1 MHVGSLG
8 QAAAEHDESEVD
20 ATPRL
25 HQSPFRRSKLASNPL
40 RGISTYSARGRQIH
54 DTAARLLALLEH
66 PTDELIIADV
76 IALAE
81 LRVKADELRRDPN
94 ASPLDIVRLEGLVDR
109 RTRRLGLD
117 RRGKREPD
125 SDRGLGQLLVDEHAQ
140 EGAPAAEA
148 AGTRETSRERDVRA
162 QDASESLNQARPA
175 AGPETRI
182 GDETHHR
189 GEAVGGPG
197 IDEPEDGAR

>member
-1 MHVGSLG
+1 MRSSAKWLRAWCSTKGFEAVTWAVVVEVALSAGSPELVASDDMG
-8 QAAAEHDESEVD
+8 SGPVVPI
-20 ATPRL
+20 PRL
-25 HQSPFRRSKLASNPL
+25 HPLPRRRSAVAANPL
-40 RGISTYSARGRQIH
+40 RAISTHSARGRQIN

-125 SDRGLGQLLVDEHAQ
+125 ADPGLGQLLVDEHAQ
-140 EGAPAAEA
+140 GRGEAIAEQPAPCGEA
-148 AGTRETSRERDVRA
+148 AGE
-162 QDASESLNQARPA
+162 
-175 AGPETRI
+175 
-182 GDETHHR
+182 
-189 GEAVGGPG
+189 PG
-197 IDEPEDGAR
+197 IGKPEGGGT

>member
-1 MHVGSLG
+1 MRSGPVV
-8 QAAAEHDESEVD
+8 QI
-20 ATPRL
+20 PRL
-25 HQSPFRRSKLASNPL
+25 HPAPRRRSAVAANPL
-40 RGISTYSARGRQIH
+40 RAISTHSARGRQIN

-117 RRGKREPD
+117 RRGKREHD
-125 SDRGLGQLLVDEHAQ
+125 TDRGLGQLLVDVAQ
-140 EGAPAAEA
+140 EGAPAAEP
-148 AGTRETSRERDVRA
+148 AGTRETSHERDVQP
-162 QDASESLNQARPA
+162 QDVPESSDQARQA
-175 AGPETRI
+175 AGPGNRASGQTSPGHEVVP
-182 GDETHHR
+182 E
-189 GEAVGGPG
+189 EPGP
-197 IDEPEDGAR
+197 

>member
-1 MHVGSLG
+1 MATGST
-8 QAAAEHDESEVD
+8 EVAVSDD
-20 ATPRL
+20 ANSDSVARIPRL
-25 HQSPFRRSKLASNPL
+25 HPIPYRRSAIASNPL

-117 RRGKREPD
+117 RRGKREPEAD
-125 SDRGLGQLLVDEHAQ
+125 PGLGQLLVDEHAAQ
-140 EGAPAAEA
+140 GRGDGRPGIAPNEVAAPIA
-148 AGTRETSRERDVRA
+148 
-162 QDASESLNQARPA
+162 P
-175 AGPETRI
+175 GPETRM
-182 GDETHHR
+182 GDETPHR
-189 GEAVGGPG
+189 GEGS
-197 IDEPEDGAR
+197 DEPEGGGT